1 MCERDIQTD
10 RYRQTDKR
18 QTDKAGRQ
26 IGRERG
32 KKDRIDEGRERK
44 KEMESER

>member
-10 RYRQTDKR
+10 RHR